1 MADKTYENIKIERE
15 GNVTIVSLNRPEKRN
30 AVDGPMA
37 KALLQAFAAFE
48 ANPEQRVAVLHGEHG
63 VFCAGA
69 DLSSGGATVDYWVYS
84 KAKGGLQN
92 ASQPDLTSAEGA
104 C

>member
-1 MADKTYENIKIERE
+1 MLNAGTTLTTAKLVSGFEFSGSQNVSVYLGAAPSSTTFCVVGQNS
-15 GNVTIVSLNRPEKRN
+15 NVT
-30 AVDGPMA
+30 
-37 KALLQAFAAFE
+37 
-48 ANPEQRVAVLHGEHG
+48 
-63 VFCAGA
+63 
-69 DLSSGGATVDYWVYS
+69 SGGATVDYWVYS